1 MENLAQS
8 GQTLVMKLTIQ
19 REALVKS
26 INHVMK
32 AVSSK
37 TTIPI
42 LTGIKLTA
50 SEDTVVLTGSDSN
63 VSIEST
69 IPLKKDEEE
78 TAVISQPGSIILQGN
93 FFAEIIKKL
102 PENTV
107 EITVD
112 ERLTTTVRS
121 GSSEFNLNG
130 LDPQEYPRLPKIDE
144 TRAFRIKTDLLKD
157 VIRQTVFAVSTS
169 EAQPVLTGVNWTVS
183 EGALTCVATDGHR
196 LASRKVAVEESNG
209 ELTNVVIPGES
220 LNELGKILDDGVE
233 WVDFVVTE
241 SQTLFKTEN
250 LLFFSRLLDDN
261 YPDTTRLIPSESKT
275 DVVVETKAFLQ
286 ALDRTW
292 LLAREDRNN
301 VVKLSAF
308 NSGEIEISSTSP
320 ELGKVF
326 EKVGVLSM
334 EGEEVKISFSAKFVM
349 AALRVIDAPEVR
361 IRFTGAMRPFLIQ
374 PTEDD
379 SVLQLVLPVRSY

>member
-1 MENLAQS
+1 
-8 GQTLVMKLTIQ
+8 MKLTIQ
-19 REALVKS
+19 RDAFIKG

-50 SEDTVVLTGSDSN
+50 TDEAVILTGSDSN
-63 VSIEST
+63 ISIEST
-69 IPLKKDEEE
+69 IPLDNDGEEE
-78 TAVISQPGSIILQGN
+78 KAVVSQPGSIVLQGN
-93 FFAEIIKKL
+93 FFAELIKKL
-102 PENTV
+102 PEDTV

-112 ERLTTTVRS
+112 ERLTTTIRS
-121 GSSEFNLNG
+121 GASEFNLNG
-130 LDPQEYPRLPKIDE
+130 LDPEEYPRLPKIDE
-144 TRAFRIKTDLLKD
+144 TRAFRIKTDLLKN

-169 EAQPVLTGVNWTVS
+169 EAQPVLTGVNWEIS
-183 EGALTCVATDGHR
+183 EGSLSCVATDGHR
-196 LASRKVAVEESNG
+196 LASRSVSVEESSG
-209 ELTNVVIPGES
+209 ESLNVVIPGQS
-220 LNELGKILDDGVE
+220 LNELGKILDDDAE

-261 YPDTTRLIPSESKT
+261 YPDTKRLIPSESKT
-275 DVVVETKAFLQ
+275 DVIVDTKAFLQ

-292 LLAREDRNN
+292 LLAREDRNH
-301 VVKLSAF
+301 VVKL
-308 NSGEIEISSTSP
+308 NTLDNGEIEVSSNSP

-326 EKVGVLSM
+326 ERVQPKSL
-334 EGEEVKISFSAKFVM
+334 EGEEIKISFSAKFVM
-349 AALRVIDAPEVR
+349 AALRAIDASEVKVS
-361 IRFTGAMRPFLIQ
+361 FTGAMRPFVIQ

>member
-1 MENLAQS
+1 MEQAIQS
-8 GQTLVMKLTIQ
+8 GQEYMMKLTID
-19 REALVKS
+19 RNLLIKS

-50 SEDTVVLTGSDSN
+50 RDDAVVLTGSDSN

-69 IPLKKDEEE
+69 IPVQNNDEQ
-78 TAVISQPGSIILQGN
+78 TTMITKPGSIVLQGN
-93 FFAEIIKKL
+93 FFAELIKKL
-102 PENTV
+102 PEKTV

-112 ERLTTTVRS
+112 ERLTAKIRS

-144 TRAFRIKTDLLKD
+144 NRTFRIKADLLKE

-169 EAQPVLTGVNWTVS
+169 EAQPVLTGVNWEMNDGV
-183 EGALTCVATDGHR
+183 LTCVATDGHR
-196 LASRKVAVEESNG
+196 LASRTVSVEESKG
-209 ELTNVVIPGES
+209 EMSSIVIPGES
-220 LNELGKILDDGVE
+220 LNELGKILDDE
-233 WVDFVVTE
+233 SQWVDFVVTE

-261 YPDTTRLIPSESKT
+261 YPDTKRLIPSEIKT
-275 DVVVETKAFLQ
+275 DIVVDTKAFLQ
-286 ALDRTW
+286 ALERTW
-292 LLAREDRNN
+292 LLAREDRNH
-301 VVKLSAF
+301 VVKLTTI
-308 NSGEIEISSTSP
+308 NNREIEISSASP

-326 EKVGVLSM
+326 EKVVAQSI
-334 EGEEVKISFSAKFVM
+334 EGDEVKISFSAKFVM
-349 AALRVIDAPEVR
+349 AALRAIDAPEVH
-361 IRFTGAMRPFLIQ
+361 IRFTGAMRPFLIL

>member
-1 MENLAQS
+1 MQ
-8 GQTLVMKLTIQ
+8 LTIK
-19 REALVKS
+19 RDSLLKS
-26 INHVMK
+26 MNHVMK

-42 LTGIKLTA
+42 LTGIKLMA
-50 SEDTVVLTGSDSN
+50 SEDEVVLTGSDSN

-69 IPLKKDEEE
+69 IPLNDNGEEE
-78 TAVISQPGSIILQGN
+78 KALVSKPGSIVLQGN
-93 FFAEIIKKL
+93 FFAELIKKL

-112 ERLTTTVRS
+112 ERLTTTIRS

-130 LDPQEYPRLPKIDE
+130 LDPGEYPRLPKIDE

-169 EAQPVLTGVNWTVS
+169 EAQPVLTGVNWGV
-183 EGALTCVATDGHR
+183 EDGVLKCVATDGHR
-196 LASRKVAVEESNG
+196 LASRTVSVEESSG
-209 ELTNVVIPGES
+209 ELSNIVIPGQS
-220 LNELGKILDDGVE
+220 LNELGKILDDGAE

-261 YPDTTRLIPSESKT
+261 YPDTKRLIPSESKT
-275 DVVVETKAFLQ
+275 DLVVDTKAFLQ

-292 LLAREDRNN
+292 LLAREDRNH
-301 VVKLSAF
+301 VVKLSTLE
-308 NSGEIEISSTSP
+308 NGEIEISSNSP

-326 EKVGVLSM
+326 EKVEPKSL

-349 AALRVIDAPEVR
+349 AALRAIDAPEVHVS
-361 IRFTGAMRPFLIQ
+361 FTGAMRPFIIQ
-374 PTEDD
+374 PTEDE

>member
-1 MENLAQS
+1 MQ
-8 GQTLVMKLTIQ
+8 LTIQ
-19 REALVKS
+19 RDALLRS
-26 INHVMK
+26 LNHVMK

-42 LTGIKLTA
+42 LTGIKMTA
-50 SEDTVVLTGSDSN
+50 GEEAVVLTGSDSN

-69 IPLKKDEEE
+69 IPLKNEEEDTE
-78 TAVISQPGSIILQGN
+78 TAVVSQPGSIVLQGN
-93 FFAEIIKKL
+93 FFTEMIKKL
-102 PENTV
+102 PEDSV

-112 ERLTTTVRS
+112 ERLTTTIRS

-144 TRAFRIKTDLLKD
+144 THAFRIKTDLLKD

-169 EAQPVLTGVNWTVS
+169 EAQPVLTGVNWGVK
-183 EGALTCVATDGHR
+183 EGQLTCVATDGHR
-196 LASRKVAVEESNG
+196 LASRTISVEDSNG
-209 ELTNVVIPGES
+209 ESVNVVIPGDS
-220 LNELGKILDDGVE
+220 LNELGKILNDHAE

-261 YPDTTRLIPSESKT
+261 YPDTNRLIPAESKT
-275 DVVVETKAFLQ
+275 DIVVETKAFLR
-286 ALDRTW
+286 ALERTW

-301 VVKLSAF
+301 VVKLSTL
-308 NSGEIEISSTSP
+308 NDREIEVSSHSP

-326 EKVGVLSM
+326 EKVGVQSL

-349 AALRVIDAPEVR
+349 AALRAVDAPEVI

-374 PTEDD
+374 PPEDD

>member
-1 MENLAQS
+1 
-8 GQTLVMKLTIQ
+8 MKLTIR
-19 REALVKS
+19 REPLLKS

-42 LTGIKLTA
+42 LTGMKITA
-50 SEDTVVLTGSDSN
+50 SKQAVVLTGSDSN

-69 IPLKKDEEE
+69 IPLTDNEEE
-78 TAVISQPGSIILQGN
+78 VAEVSHPGSIVLPGN
-93 FFAEIIKKL
+93 FFAELIKKL
-102 PENTV
+102 PEDTV
-107 EITVD
+107 DMTVD
-112 ERLTTTVRS
+112 ERLTTTIRS

-130 LDPQEYPRLPKIDE
+130 LDPEEYPRLPKIDE
-144 TRAFRIKTDLLKD
+144 ENTFRIKTDLLKD

-169 EAQPVLTGVNWTVS
+169 EAQPVLTGVNWEISDGTLS
-183 EGALTCVATDGHR
+183 CVATDGHR
-196 LASRKVAVEESNG
+196 LASRTVAVEENAGQVSNI
-209 ELTNVVIPGES
+209 VIPGQS
-220 LNELGKILDDGVE
+220 LNELGKILDDGSE

-241 SQTLFKTEN
+241 SQTLFKTN
-250 LLFFSRLLDDN
+250 HLLFFTRLLDDN
-261 YPDTTRLIPSESKT
+261 YPDTKRLIPQESKT
-275 DVVVETKAFLQ
+275 DVIVDTKAFLQ

-292 LLAREDRNN
+292 LLAREDRSHN
-301 VVKLSAF
+301 VVKLSTL
-308 NSGEIEISSTSP
+308 NDSEMEISSNSP

-326 EKVGVLSM
+326 EKVTARSI
-334 EGEEVKISFSAKFVM
+334 EGDEVKISFSAKYVM